1 MKVYPY
7 DGVAGQ
13 ITDLLRET
21 EGKVWVSEG
30 ERMVEGRVKGR
41 GWWREERGGKRMVKG
56 RGW

>member
-7 DGVAGQ
+7 GGVAGQ

-30 ERMVEGRVKGR
+30 ERMVEER
-41 GWWREERGGKRMVKG
+41 GWWREDWIGVRKRTK
-56 RGW
+56 

>member
-21 EGKVWVSEG
+21 EGKVWVSGG
-30 ERMVEGRVKGR
+30 ERMVEGRERRMGR
-41 GWWREERGGKRMVKG
+41 LDRS
-56 RGW
+56 

>member
-30 ERMVEGRVKGR
+30 ERMVEGRERRMGR
-41 GWWREERGGKRMVKG
+41 LDRS
-56 RGW
+56 